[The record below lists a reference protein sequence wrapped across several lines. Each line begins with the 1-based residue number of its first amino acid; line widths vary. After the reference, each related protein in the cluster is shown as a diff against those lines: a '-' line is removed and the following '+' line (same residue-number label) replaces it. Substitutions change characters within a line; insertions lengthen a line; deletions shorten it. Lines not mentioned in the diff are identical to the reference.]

1 MSHKSRS
8 TVKSVIYTLLAF
20 IMSVL
25 MFLLSFAITLQ
36 ATILNPDF
44 LLDNMN
50 STNYFVEKHQEIV
63 QKLTDLGNASGLDES
78 FFDDLLSSVEIYD
91 DTEIYFEE
99 YYSGKSTVVDTTKF
113 RQNFNNALDKYIE
126 KNNIQDV
133 DSDSREYLVKNASRI
148 YVSSVEVPFFSN
160 ASTYILAL
168 KKVMPFIISGLC
180 VMIAAIVLI
189 IVFTNSWKH
198 RALKYLCYA
207 TSGATLTVGIIP
219 AFVFISGKIQQINIS
234 SRALYTVFVQSAN
247 SVMISLSIVAA
258 AFLIISLTLFFVHMN
273 MRKKLIND

>member
-50 STNYFVEKHQEIV
+50 STNYFVEKHQEVV

-168 KKVMPFIISGLC
+168 KKVMPFIIAGLC

-273 MRKKLIND
+273 MRKKLIDD

>member
-8 TVKSVIYTLLAF
+8 TVKSIVYTLLAF

-50 STNYFVEKHQEIV
+50 STNYFVEKHQEVV

-113 RQNFNNALDKYIE
+113 RQNFNSALDKYIE
-126 KNNIQDV
+126 KNNIQNV
-133 DSDSREYLVKNASRI
+133 DSESREYLVKNASRI

-160 ASTYILAL
+160 VSTYILAL
-168 KKVMPFIISGLC
+168 KNVMPFVIAGLC
-180 VMIAAIVLI
+180 VMIAVIVLI

-207 TSGATLTVGIIP
+207 SSGATLTVGIIP
-219 AFVFISGKIQQINIS
+219 ALVFISGKIQQINIS
-234 SRALYTVFVQSAN
+234 SRALYTVFVQCAN

-273 MRKKLIND
+273 MRKKLIDD